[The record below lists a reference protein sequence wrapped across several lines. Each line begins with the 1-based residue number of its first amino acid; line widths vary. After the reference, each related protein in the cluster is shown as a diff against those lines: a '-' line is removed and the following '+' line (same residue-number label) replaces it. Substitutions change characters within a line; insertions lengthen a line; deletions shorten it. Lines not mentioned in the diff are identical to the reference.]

1 MSLTEQLFP
10 EFQVVED
17 LAVEG
22 DPQRR
27 VLVAHGLLAAGEVND
42 AEPGMRQTHAVLRVK
57 SGIVR
62 PAMSQHPNHPLE
74 GIRSDGRSI
83 EIEYAGYATHNDS
96 VLGAASAPEFRRRGA
111 LCKEAINQNATKT
124 RAGYGHRCSDMADET
139 AFPAHCVM
147 MKAHSR

>member
-1 MSLTEQLFP
+1 MVVPNSKSPLSVHVSDAVLSFFLVKVEDYLGIRAGGEPMSLTEQLFP

-42 AEPGMRQTHAVLRVK
+42 AEPGMRQTHAVLSVK

-96 VLGAASAPEFRRRGA
+96 VL
-111 LCKEAINQNATKT
+111 
-124 RAGYGHRCSDMADET
+124 
-139 AFPAHCVM
+139 
-147 MKAHSR
+147 